1 MNFGEEFSIIDFVS
15 MLSFIIGLENLNLN
29 KVQVNDIMREM
40 QNNQNGMLSKI
51 IEQNEQIIKM
61 LKEIKQND

>member
-15 MLSFIIGLENLNLN
+15 MLSFIVGLENLNLN

-51 IEQNEQIIKM
+51 IEQNEQIIKV
-61 LKEIKQND
+61 LKEIDRND

>member
-29 KVQVNDIMREM
+29 KIQVNDIMREM
-40 QNNQNGMLSKI
+40 QNNQNKMLSKI

-61 LKEIKQND
+61 LKEIERND

>member
-15 MLSFIIGLENLNLN
+15 MLSFVIGVENLSLN

-61 LKEIKQND
+61 LKEIEQND

>member
-1 MNFGEEFSIIDFVS
+1 MNFGEEFSIIDFIS
-15 MLSFIIGLENLNLN
+15 MLSFVIGVENLSLN

-61 LKEIKQND
+61 LKEIEQND

>member
-1 MNFGEEFSIIDFVS
+1 MNFGEKFSIIDFVS

>member
-1 MNFGEEFSIIDFVS
+1 MNFGEEFSIIDFIS
-15 MLSFIIGLENLNLN
+15 MLSFVVGVENLSLN

-40 QNNQNGMLSKI
+40 QSNQNGMLSKI

-61 LKEIKQND
+61 LKEINRND

>member
-61 LKEIKQND
+61 LKEIEQND

>member
-61 LKEIKQND
+61 LKEIDRND

>member
-29 KVQVNDIMREM
+29 KIQVNDIMREM
-40 QNNQNGMLSKI
+40 QNNQNKMLSKI

-61 LKEIKQND
+61 LKEIDRK

>member
-15 MLSFIIGLENLNLN
+15 MLSFIVGLENLNLN
-29 KVQVNDIMREM
+29 KIQVNDIMREM
-40 QNNQNGMLSKI
+40 QNNQNKMLSKI

-61 LKEIKQND
+61 LKEIDRND

>member
-15 MLSFIIGLENLNLN
+15 MLSFIIGLENLSLN

-61 LKEIKQND
+61 LKEIEQND

>member
-15 MLSFIIGLENLNLN
+15 MLSFIIGVENLSLN

-61 LKEIKQND
+61 LKEIDRK

>member
-15 MLSFIIGLENLNLN
+15 MLSFVIGVENLSLN

-40 QNNQNGMLSKI
+40 QSNQNGMLSKI

-61 LKEIKQND
+61 LKEIDRND

>member
-29 KVQVNDIMREM
+29 KIQVNDIMREM
-40 QNNQNGMLSKI
+40 QNNQNKMLSKI
-51 IEQNEQIIKM
+51 IEQSEQIIKM
-61 LKEIKQND
+61 LKEIDRK

>member
-15 MLSFIIGLENLNLN
+15 MLSFIIGIENLNLN

-40 QNNQNGMLSKI
+40 QNNQNKMLSKI

-61 LKEIKQND
+61 LKEIDRK

>member
-15 MLSFIIGLENLNLN
+15 MLSFIVGLENLNLN
-29 KVQVNDIMREM
+29 KIQVNDIMREM
-40 QNNQNGMLSKI
+40 QNNQNKMLSKI

-61 LKEIKQND
+61 LKGIDRND

>member
-15 MLSFIIGLENLNLN
+15 MLSFIVGLENLNIN
-29 KVQVNDIMREM
+29 KIQVNDIMREM
-40 QNNQNGMLSKI
+40 QNNQNKMLSKI

-61 LKEIKQND
+61 LKEIDRND

>member
-1 MNFGEEFSIIDFVS
+1 MNFGEEFSIIDFIS
-15 MLSFIIGLENLNLN
+15 MLSFVIGVENLSLN

-51 IEQNEQIIKM
+51 VEQNEQIIKM
-61 LKEIKQND
+61 LKEMNRK

>member
-15 MLSFIIGLENLNLN
+15 MLSFIVGIENLNLN
-29 KVQVNDIMREM
+29 KIQVNDIMREM
-40 QNNQNGMLSKI
+40 QNNQNKMLSKI

-61 LKEIKQND
+61 LKEIDRND

>member
-1 MNFGEEFSIIDFVS
+1 MNFGEEFSIIDFIS
-15 MLSFIIGLENLNLN
+15 MLSFVIGVENLSLN

-61 LKEIKQND
+61 LKEMNRK

>member
-29 KVQVNDIMREM
+29 KIQVNDIMREM
-40 QNNQNGMLSKI
+40 QNNQNKMLSKI

-61 LKEIKQND
+61 LKEIDRND